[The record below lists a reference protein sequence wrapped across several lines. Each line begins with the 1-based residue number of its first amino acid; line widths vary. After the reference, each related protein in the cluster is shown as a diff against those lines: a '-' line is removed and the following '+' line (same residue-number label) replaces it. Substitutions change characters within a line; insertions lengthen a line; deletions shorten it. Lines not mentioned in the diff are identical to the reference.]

1 MKILILYKPVSELAS
16 SVEAYSREF
25 TRQTSKQIELIDIES
40 VRGVTLANLYDI
52 LQQPVIVA
60 VQDNGALV
68 DMWLERD
75 SWPTINELSA
85 YNT

>member
-16 SVEAYSREF
+16 SVEAYAREF
-25 TRQTSKQIELIDIES
+25 SRQTSKQLELVDIES
-40 VRGVTLANLYDI
+40 VRGVTLAKLYDI

-75 SWPTINELSA
+75 SWPTVSELSA
-85 YNT
+85 YNS